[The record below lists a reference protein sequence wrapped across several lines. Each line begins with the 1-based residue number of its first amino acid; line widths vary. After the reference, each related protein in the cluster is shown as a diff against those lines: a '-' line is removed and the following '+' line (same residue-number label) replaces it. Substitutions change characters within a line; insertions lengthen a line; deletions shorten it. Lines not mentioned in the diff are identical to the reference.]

1 MPLPEKYTL
10 TELIPAENLA
20 ARVKELAAQIDACY
34 TELGAK
40 EIMLVCVLRG
50 ACVFYADLLRAL
62 QTPVR
67 VDFLQASS
75 YVGQASSGNLHISKD
90 IENIENQHVLLVEDI
105 VDTGFT
111 MRLLLEHLQA
121 RRPASLKICTL
132 LNKADARRYE
142 VPVDFIGFEV
152 PEKFLVG
159 YGLDYND
166 SFRNLPYI
174 GEIVLE

>member
-10 TELIPAENLA
+10 TELISAKDLA
-20 ARVKELAAQIDACY
+20 VKVKELAAQIDACY
-34 TELGAK
+34 TKLGAK
-40 EIMLVCVLRG
+40 EILLVCVLRG

-90 IENIENQHVLLVEDI
+90 IGDIENQHVLLVEDI

-111 MRLLLEHLQA
+111 MSLLLERLLE
-121 RRPASLKICTL
+121 RRPASLKICAL
-132 LNKADARRYE
+132 LDKADARRYQI
-142 VPVDFIGFEV
+142 PVDFTGFV
-152 PEKFLVG
+152 APDKFLVG
-159 YGLDYND
+159 YGLDYNE

-174 GEIVLE
+174 GEIILG